1 MACVPAA
8 EARIRQSVPVD
19 EQDDGFSCGLPA
31 VRAPLYDG
39 CDSTA
44 EIFPVGALPKDP
56 AAPGA
61 LEKFSIPLGDEGRDK
76 GNGIIVR
83 ERHQNGVAIRTSIVS
98 MIAHAE
104 IDLDLP
110 VELAQ
115 LTFKIVADNQRVPAA
130 EKLAKH
136 QASVARE
143 QPPILPERPLD

>member
-1 MACVPAA
+1 MPAA
-8 EARIRQSVPVD
+8 ETRMRPSVPVD
-19 EQDDGFSCGLPA
+19 EQDVGFSCGLPA

-39 CDSTA
+39 CDSAA
-44 EIFPVGALPKDP
+44 EIFPVSTLPKDP
-56 AAPGA
+56 AAPGT
-61 LEKFSIPLGDEGRDK
+61 LEKFSIPLCDKERDK

-83 ERHQNGVAIRTSIVS
+83 ERHQNGVAIRTSIAA
-98 MIAHAE
+98 MIAHVE

-115 LTFKIVADNQRVPAA
+115 LTFEIVVDNQRVPAA
-130 EKLAKH
+130 DKLAKH